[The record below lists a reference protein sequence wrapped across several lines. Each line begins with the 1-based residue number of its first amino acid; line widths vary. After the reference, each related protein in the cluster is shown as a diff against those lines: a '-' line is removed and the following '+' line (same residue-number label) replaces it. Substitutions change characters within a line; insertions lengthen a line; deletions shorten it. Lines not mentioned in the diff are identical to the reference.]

1 MKDLA
6 RHSPAVVIATVALAV
21 AATGTALGGP
31 TRSTATVTPAQAKK
45 IAKSVADAEIKRL
58 APSLSVKSAQTAAVA
73 NVATAPAVYAQVTA
87 AGVVTVNVRGV
98 AQANVTRARS
108 GLYCFSGLA
117 AMPRGGVAIIDEAIP
132 GSGSGVD
139 LVQVGLGR
147 FVHKV
152 GSCPEGTQAYVI
164 TFTPTGELVDDPFFV
179 LFWS

>member
-1 MKDLA
+1 MKRI
-6 RHSPAVVIATVALAV
+6 RHFPAIVIAAAALVV
-21 AATGTALGGP
+21 AATGTAFGGQF
-31 TRSTATVTPAQAKK
+31 TGAASITPAQVRT
-45 IAKSVADAEIKRL
+45 IAKSVADAEVTRL
-58 APSLSVKSAQTAAVA
+58 APGLSVKSAKSAVA
-73 NVATAPAVYAQVTA
+73 ASSPAVYAQITA

-117 AMPRGGVAIIDEAIP
+117 TMPRGGVATIDEAIP

-164 TFTPTGELVDDPFFV
+164 TFTPAGDLVDDPFFV
-179 LFWS
+179 AFWS